1 MMTLTTVVI
10 MRYAVR
16 VHRDPSLSLSAEE
29 DVENRVR
36 LRASPGTA
44 TAAPMT
50 RRRALGLASLLGFF
64 ALLMVGLLRYEW
76 GFTEIGAL
84 FFWMGIVVPVVGGL
98 SVKDMID
105 KNIEGMKSV
114 MIAVI
119 MMSAAQ
125 IIIAYVMFGTS
136 ALMAALLGSAS
147 GTAAAVMPV
156 LSPLADVLQFSK
168 QIVVLA
174 FQMASGAFNFWMP
187 WDGIAFTI
195 CAMAGVN
202 FFKYIKAAAKFAV
215 LVYVPAALVLL
226 ALAVALDYR

>member
-1 MMTLTTVVI
+1 
-10 MRYAVR
+10 
-16 VHRDPSLSLSAEE
+16 
-29 DVENRVR
+29 
-36 LRASPGTA
+36 
-44 TAAPMT
+44 
-50 RRRALGLASLLGFF
+50 
-64 ALLMVGLLRYEW
+64 
-76 GFTEIGAL
+76 
-84 FFWMGIVVPVVGGL
+84 
-98 SVKDMID
+98 MID

-125 IIIAYVMFGTS
+125 IIYFILHDSLILDTVLNFCASYLTEVPKFIVAYVMFGTS

-215 LVYVPAALVLL
+215 FIYVPAALILL
-226 ALAVALDYR
+226 ALAVQLDYR